1 MKIIGILI
9 STVFLTTSAI
19 AQDTA
24 VIDQARTALE
34 KGIAEFNNGNYESY
48 FTILHEDLQAYAGVY
63 TPLRFD
69 GKVSWQDFIEGLGD
83 FESVNYEQRG
93 AVYRSFGKNIVLCNA
108 YFVFTTKAENGTTET
123 QTGRESTTLVNVN
136 GQWLVANFHFSP
148 IF

>member
-1 MKIIGILI
+1 MKIISILV
-9 STVFLTTSAI
+9 STVFLATSAI
-19 AQDTA
+19 AQDIA

-34 KGIAEFNNGNYESY
+34 KGIAEFNNGNYQHY
-48 FTILHEDLQAYAGVY
+48 FTILHEDIQAYAGVY

-69 GKVSWQDFIEGLGD
+69 GKVSWQKFIQGLGD

-93 AVYRSFGKNIVLCNA
+93 SVYRSFGKNIVLCNA

-123 QTGRESTTLVNVN
+123 QTGRESTTLVNVD